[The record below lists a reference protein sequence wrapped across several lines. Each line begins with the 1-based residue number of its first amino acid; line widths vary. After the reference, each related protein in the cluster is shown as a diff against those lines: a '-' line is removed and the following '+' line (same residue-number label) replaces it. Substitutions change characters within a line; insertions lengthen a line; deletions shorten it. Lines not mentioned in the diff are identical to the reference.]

1 MTTNHVAKLALART
15 RQEKLRKVLPRDVYW
30 GVTVAKSGN
39 IFLRGVLV
47 GRFTA
52 DGSHITTDRHSAPIA
67 VTDARALTARFRGFF
82 FPADYTDAMTAYD
95 RHEELRAAY
104 AAGDD
109 AAVAAALKALNA
121 LKAPAA
127 VA

>member
-1 MTTNHVAKLALART
+1 MGIARKIFRARASRDALRA
-15 RQEKLRKVLPRDVYW
+15 VLPQDIAW
-30 GVTVAKSGN
+30 GIAVTRSGN

-52 DGSHITTDRHSAPIA
+52 DGRIATDRHSEPIA
-67 VTDARALTARFRGFF
+67 ADDVRALTQLFRGVF

-109 AAVAAALKALNA
+109 DAATAALRALKVLEAPVAAA
-121 LKAPAA
+121 
-127 VA
+127 

>member
-1 MTTNHVAKLALART
+1 MTTHARKIFRARAARDALRA
-15 RQEKLRKVLPRDVYW
+15 VLPHDIGW
-30 GVTVAKSGN
+30 GLAVTRSGN

-52 DGSHITTDRHSAPIA
+52 DGRIATDRHSDPIA
-67 VTDARALTARFRGFF
+67 ADDVRALTRLFRGVF

-109 AAVAAALKALNA
+109 AAARAALKR
-121 LKAPAA
+121 LKALEASVA

>member
-1 MTTNHVAKLALART
+1 MDIARKIFRARASRDALRAILPQDIAWGIAVT
-15 RQEKLRKVLPRDVYW
+15 R
-30 GVTVAKSGN
+30 SGN

-52 DGSHITTDRHSAPIA
+52 DGRIATDRHSEPIA
-67 VTDARALTARFRGFF
+67 ADDARVLTRLFREVF
-82 FPADYTDAMTAYD
+82 FPADYTDVMTAYD

-109 AAVAAALKALNA
+109 DAATAALRALKALE
-121 LKAPAA
+121 APVA

>member
-1 MTTNHVAKLALART
+1 MNTHARKIFRARASRDALRAILPPDISWGIAVTN
-15 RQEKLRKVLPRDVYW
+15 
-30 GVTVAKSGN
+30 SGN
-39 IFLRGVLV
+39 IFLRGVLAA
-47 GRFTA
+47 RFTR
-52 DGSHITTDRHSAPIA
+52 DGKHIVGDRHSAPIA
-67 VTDARALTARFRGFF
+67 VTDARALTRLFRGVF

-109 AAVAAALKALNA
+109 DAVKKALRALKALE
-121 LKAPAA
+121 APVA